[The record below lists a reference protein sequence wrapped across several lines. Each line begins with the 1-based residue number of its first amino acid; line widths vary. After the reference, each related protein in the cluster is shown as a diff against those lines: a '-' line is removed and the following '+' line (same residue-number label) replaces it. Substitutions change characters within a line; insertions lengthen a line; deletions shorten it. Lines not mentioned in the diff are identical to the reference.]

1 MNPDPQQICFK
12 TVPIRMIWHDLA
24 RDGLTPL
31 MRHCGLVMILAAAW
45 TWGALET
52 RGQDTGDTPSP
63 FRIERDVMVP
73 MRDGVSLATSVFL
86 PEAPGSYPVLLMRTP
101 YGKPENPGD
110 DLKRYIRDGF
120 AVVAQDCRG
129 KGNSEGVWDPFVFD
143 PKDGVDTQEWV
154 GIQPWCNGRIGT
166 MGGSYV
172 GWTQWASMPDAT
184 PWLTCAVPVVPFT
197 HVYDDIAYYGGSF
210 QVALLFGWGTA
221 VGGVFPPPHK
231 INELFSHLPLE
242 TYGSQFDTNIP
253 YLSEWITHNRPDDEY
268 WKSRSIQNRYQDI
281 SIPVL
286 NIGGWYDIFSK
297 VTLESVMSVRRE
309 SKNLLARRNQFV
321 IMGPWA
327 HGPGAR
333 KVGDLDF
340 GPDASLDLDSIQRQW
355 FNFWLKNQDTGIQD
369 WPPVRIFVM
378 GSNQWRSEYEWPLKR
393 TVYTPWYLHSHGQAN
408 STDGNG
414 TLTLTAPKANEPEDT
429 FLYDPNNPVPTTGGN
444 NLVAAPIGP
453 FDQQKLEMRD
463 DILVYTSGI
472 LDEAVEVTGP
482 VKAVLFVSSSAPAT
496 DFTAKLL
503 DVHPDGKA
511 YNLCDGIKSIQ
522 FTEPDST
529 DSPTRVEID
538 LWVTSN
544 RFLKDHRIRVEITS
558 SNFPRF
564 ARNLNTNAPF
574 GQGVDMMTARQKVF
588 HSLQSESHI
597 LLPVI
602 PDQDQE

>member
-1 MNPDPQQICFK
+1 MNSHPLQYSKEI
-12 TVPIRMIWHDLA
+12 VRMGLVCHALGK
-24 RDGLTPL
+24 DGLISVTRKGSL
-31 MRHCGLVMILAAAW
+31 AIILA
-45 TWGALET
+45 TLVISGMVKT
-52 RGQDTGDTPSP
+52 RGQDTGEPSFD
-63 FRIERDVMVP
+63 FRIQHDVMVP
-73 MRDGVSLATSVFL
+73 MRDGVKLATSVFL
-86 PEAPGSYPVLLMRTP
+86 PQAPGSYPVLLMRTP
-101 YGKPENPGD
+101 YGKPESPGD
-110 DLKRYIRDGF
+110 DMKKYINDGF

-129 KGNSEGVWDPFVFD
+129 KGNSEGIWDPFLFD

-154 GIQPWCNGRIGT
+154 GIQPWCNGKIGT

-210 QVALLFGWGTA
+210 QVALLLGWGTA

-231 INELFSHLPLE
+231 INDLFSHLPLQ
-242 TYGSQFDTNIP
+242 TYGSQFDTHIP
-253 YLSEWITHNRPDDEY
+253 YLSDWISHNQPDDEY
-268 WKSRSIQNRYQDI
+268 WESRSIQNRYHDI

-297 VTLESVMSVRRE
+297 VTLDSVMSVRRE

-333 KVGDLDF
+333 KVGELDF
-340 GPDASLDLDSIQRQW
+340 GPDAALDLDSIQRQW
-355 FNFWLKNQDTGIQD
+355 FNFWLKNMDTGIEE
-369 WPPVRIFVM
+369 WPPVRIFIM
-378 GSNQWRSEYEWPLKR
+378 GSNEWRSEYEWPLKR
-393 TVYTPWYLHSHGQAN
+393 TVYTPWYFHSDGEAN
-408 STDGNG
+408 SSDGNG
-414 TLTLTAPKANEPEDT
+414 SLTMTAPESGEPEDT
-429 FLYDPNNPVPTTGGN
+429 FIYNPKNPVPTSGGN

-453 FDQQKLEMRD
+453 FDQQKLEKRD

-472 LDEAVEVTGP
+472 LDKDVEVTGP
-482 VKAVLFVSSSAPAT
+482 VKAILFVSSSAPAT

-511 YNLCDGIKSIQ
+511 INLCDGIQSIQ
-522 FTEPDST
+522 FTESDTPE
-529 DSPTRVEID
+529 SPTRVEID

-544 RFLKDHRIRVEITS
+544 RFLKDHRIRVEISS

-574 GQGVDMMTARQKVF
+574 GQGTEMKTASQKVF
-588 HSLQSESHI
+588 HSPRSASHI
-597 LLPVI
+597 ILPII
-602 PDQDQE
+602 PN